1 MPQKFIDQTTI
12 QPDGKPGD
20 DAFTAFEICNDNF
33 QDAEARLVALE
44 AGGGETGGRLDN
56 EIAARTAADTALGAR
71 IDAAN
76 DRITSVDTKATDAGT
91 AAETADGKA
100 VAAQTTANA
109 ALPKTG
115 GTITSDLY
123 VQGAIVTGTAPNVNM
138 TIASDAS
145 VLYTEAVNRATNTRK
160 QWNAYAASF
169 NLEVAGGVRVVT
181 VQLSAVSPT
190 VPAGL
195 YAGYTLGRWES
206 RPGDNSD
213 ALEMHYYREENASST
228 SWSAF
233 NWRLQ
238 RKVDATPQQIIE
250 FNRSGSLD
258 ILIGNQ
264 RFRFLPNGNA
274 TAPGSF
280 INGGSDPQIKDPESL
295 RPIQNATES
304 LLGLNTRIG
313 RYLESFGD
321 GGKTDR
327 AFVMADDAMREHTPE
342 VIIEDVIQEKYA
354 GWATDQLI
362 AYLVAAHREGVE
374 RERQMQ
380 VTIGSLIDRIAVL
393 EGGA

>member
-56 EIAARTAADTALGAR
+56 EIAARTAADTALGAC

-100 VAAQTTANA
+100 VAAQNTANA

-374 RERQMQ
+374 RERLMQ
-380 VTIGSLIDRIAVL
+380 VTIDSLIGRIAVL

>member
-44 AGGGETGGRLDN
+44 AGGGETGWRLDN

-123 VQGAIVTGTAPNVNM
+123 VQGAIVTGTPPNVNM

-380 VTIGSLIDRIAVL
+380 VTIDSLIDRIAVL

>member
-213 ALEMHYYREENASST
+213 ALEMHYYREENANST

-362 AYLVAAHREGVE
+362 AYLVAAHREGME

-380 VTIGSLIDRIAVL
+380 VTIDSLIDRIAVL